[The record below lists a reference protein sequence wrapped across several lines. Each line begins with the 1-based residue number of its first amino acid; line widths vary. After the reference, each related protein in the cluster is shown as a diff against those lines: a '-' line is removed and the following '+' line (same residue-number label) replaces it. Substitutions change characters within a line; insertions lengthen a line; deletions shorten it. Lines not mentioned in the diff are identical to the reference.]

1 MHPIYIARLDEA
13 DCGAG
18 SQIGVLLDD
27 QERQLSAAIRAA
39 FDLA

>member
-1 MHPIYIARLDEA
+1 MRPIYIAQLDEA
-13 DCGAG
+13 DRCW

-39 FDLA
+39 FDLD